1 LSVPDANIYPE
12 REIDIQK
19 IYEDNNQMDGIAKLQ
34 VSELILRDFATKTQ
48 NSGFFVLS
56 NAGFHRIGYK
66 NAYQQ
71 LSIDS
76 LVEFKSKVHDT
87 FESPS

>member
-1 LSVPDANIYPE
+1 
-12 REIDIQK
+12 
-19 IYEDNNQMDGIAKLQ
+19 MDGIGELK
-34 VSELILRDFATKTQ
+34 VTELIMQDFITKTQ

-76 LVEFKSKVHDT
+76 LVEFKSRLHDA
-87 FESPS
+87 FESTVLKKHLDEMHHGEQSSYFDILARKVN